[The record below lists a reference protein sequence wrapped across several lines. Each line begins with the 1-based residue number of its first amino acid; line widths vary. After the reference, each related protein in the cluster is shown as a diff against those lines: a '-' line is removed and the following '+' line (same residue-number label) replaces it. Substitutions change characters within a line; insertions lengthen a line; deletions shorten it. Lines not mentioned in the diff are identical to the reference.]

1 MIRVFLFLLFFCCSF
16 FSYCQEELV
25 LRFNDE
31 TVFKLKK
38 NIPKSFKDSI
48 QLKRYLKDLSLFAI
62 EKGFFLASLE
72 KVNFRKDTAYV
83 EFFLGAK
90 FTKAHLTLSAENKSF
105 LRRIYNIKEN
115 LLLNFPFKPNEIAD
129 LLRGI
134 QQALEDNG
142 YPFAEVR
149 LDNIQ
154 IDQNELD
161 AEIIIN
167 TRKQIKW
174 SKIHVKGEKNL
185 NTLFICN
192 LIGFKE
198 GDIYEQSLVDI
209 ISSKIKQITYLKEV
223 KPFELLFTPEG
234 VELFLYLA
242 NDPVSSANGVIGFQP
257 NPTTNKLS
265 LTGDIDLKLINTIN
279 RGEKL
284 RLNWKSIQEQ
294 TQSLNTSLNLP
305 FLLKSNFG
313 VDGSFNLYKMDTTF
327 LELKSSVG
335 VQYQLKKGA
344 LIQVFYGRN
353 SSNILLK
360 NISNA
365 SNLGFV
371 QTNNYGVNY
380 SKLNFDY
387 VPNPRSGIALNFNAA
402 VGERKSRSSDT
413 SELNLS
419 TTYQSSFSFEWVIP
433 LNSRNIFYYSNV
445 TMSYYAPVIY
455 QNEVERF
462 GGQTTQR
469 GFNEQNLFATSR
481 VTNVFEYRYLLD
493 KDSRLFLFFDQTWYE
508 NNSYDYYRDTPI
520 GFGAGMTFGTNLGV
534 FSLSYALGKAYE
546 NPILFSNG
554 RVHFGYVS
562 YF

>member
-1 MIRVFLFLLFFCCSF
+1 MREFPSF
-16 FSYCQEELV
+16 FEQNS
-25 LRFNDE
+25 FI
-31 TVFKLKK
+31 KL
-38 NIPKSFKDSI
+38 
-48 QLKRYLKDLSLFAI
+48 Q
-62 EKGFFLASLE
+62 
-72 KVNFRKDTAYV
+72 
-83 EFFLGAK
+83 
-90 FTKAHLTLSAENKSF
+90 
-105 LRRIYNIKEN
+105 
-115 LLLNFPFKPNEIAD
+115 
-129 LLRGI
+129 
-134 QQALEDNG
+134 
-142 YPFAEVR
+142 
-149 LDNIQ
+149 
-154 IDQNELD
+154 
-161 AEIIIN
+161 
-167 TRKQIKW
+167 
-174 SKIHVKGEKNL
+174 
-185 NTLFICN
+185 
-192 LIGFKE
+192 
-198 GDIYEQSLVDI
+198 
-209 ISSKIKQITYLKEV
+209 
-223 KPFELLFTPEG
+223 
-234 VELFLYLA
+234 
-242 NDPVSSANGVIGFQP
+242 
-257 NPTTNKLS
+257 
-265 LTGDIDLKLINTIN
+265 
-279 RGEKL
+279 
-284 RLNWKSIQEQ
+284 
-294 TQSLNTSLNLP
+294 
-305 FLLKSNFG
+305 KSNFG
-313 VDGSFNLYKMDTTF
+313 FDGSFNLYKMDTTF

-493 KDSRLFLFFDQTWYE
+493 KDSRLFLFFDQT
-508 NNSYDYYRDTPI
+508 
-520 GFGAGMTFGTNLGV
+520 
-534 FSLSYALGKAYE
+534 
-546 NPILFSNG
+546 
-554 RVHFGYVS
+554 
-562 YF
+562 YFKLNAI